1 MELIIFFII
10 GALAGFAA
18 GLFGVGGGTIIVP
31 LLFIVFTQMGYPTDS
46 IMHLALGTSL
56 ATIIVTSISSLMA
69 HNKKGSVMWPVFKN
83 LAPGM
88 ALGCFFGAGVAGKI
102 SGTHL
107 QIIVGIFL
115 LWVAYRMFSKSKKP
129 SAQSQ
134 QSATAANDLSASD
147 TNSNININSA
157 DATAVTLPST
167 PNQLAAGGVIGIASA
182 IFGIGGGSLTV
193 PYLTHYGVVMQ
204 KAVGTSAA
212 CGLPIAIA
220 GALGFMIFGMQQQLD
235 VPNTIGFVH
244 LYAFLGIASMS
255 FITAKLGAKVAH
267 ILSPQL
273 LKRCFAILLTVVG
286 CYFLFKAYMS

>member
-1 MELIIFFII
+1 MELITFLVI

-31 LLFIVFTQMGYPTDS
+31 LLFIVFTQMGYSPDV

-88 ALGCFFGAGVAGKI
+88 ALGCFFGAGVAGLI
-102 SGTHL
+102 SGIHL

-115 LWVAYRMFSKSKKP
+115 LWVAYRMFAKAKN
-129 SAQSQ
+129 Q
-134 QSATAANDLSASD
+134 TAASTSNTADQD
-147 TNSNININSA
+147 TQFNEIA
-157 DATAVTLPST
+157 LPST
-167 PNQLAAGGVIGIASA
+167 PKQLAAGGVIGIASA

-193 PYLTHYGVVMQ
+193 PYLTRYGVVMQ

-220 GALGFMIFGMQQQLD
+220 GALGFMFFGMQQKID

-244 LYAFLGIASMS
+244 IYAFLGISVMS
-255 FITAKLGAKVAH
+255 FFTAKLGAKVAH
-267 ILSPQL
+267 ILSPAM
-273 LKRCFAILLTVVG
+273 LKKCFAVLLTIVG
-286 CYFLFKAYMS
+286 CYFLYKGLR

>member
-1 MELIIFFII
+1 MELIIFLII

-31 LLFIVFTQMGYPTDS
+31 LLFIVFTQMGYSPDN

-69 HNKKGSVMWPVFKN
+69 HNKKGAVMWPVFKN
-83 LAPGM
+83 LAPGL
-88 ALGCFFGAGVAGKI
+88 AIGCFLGAGIAGQI
-102 SGTHL
+102 SGLYL
-107 QIIVGIFL
+107 QLIVGVFL
-115 LWVAYRMFSKSKKP
+115 LWVAYKMFFGGKKQVA
-129 SAQSQ
+129 SH
-134 QSATAANDLSASD
+134 ANDVSNANY
-147 TNSNININSA
+147 TNIE
-157 DATAVTLPST
+157 LPSK
-167 PNQLAAGGVIGIASA
+167 PKQLAAGGVIGVASA

-193 PYLTHYGVVMQ
+193 PYLTRYNVVMQ

-220 GALGFMIFGMQQQLD
+220 GALGYMVFGAQAQIN

-244 LYAFLGIASMS
+244 IYAFLGISVMS
-255 FITAKLGAKVAH
+255 FFTAKVGAKVAH

-273 LKRCFAILLTVVG
+273 LKRCFALLLTVVG
-286 CYFLFKAYMS
+286 FYFLYKGLV